1 MAWNPQ
7 TTLHS
12 VSCQLFSLQKVGGV
26 SRFLTK
32 NLSPITDLGISH
44 SILLSPVKWAGTR
57 VFLPEQVQANE
68 WQCSLL
74 LNEQTHAATVPYS
87 GLNFQ
92 FHLIK
97 QCHKSSCT
105 PFRVAFFK
113 TISEVIKEKLHGPL
127 NQFSKICRSN
137 ENSAAHFSFP
147 LSLTSIHPGYDKLSS
162 PNLHS
167 QNIYEPFVKLKPL
180 RNIMLHDKNEL
191 YESVQS
197 LTLI

>member
-74 LNEQTHAATVPYS
+74 LNE
-87 GLNFQ
+87 
-92 FHLIK
+92 
-97 QCHKSSCT
+97 
-105 PFRVAFFK
+105 
-113 TISEVIKEKLHGPL
+113 
-127 NQFSKICRSN
+127 
-137 ENSAAHFSFP
+137 
-147 LSLTSIHPGYDKLSS
+147 
-162 PNLHS
+162 
-167 QNIYEPFVKLKPL
+167 
-180 RNIMLHDKNEL
+180 
-191 YESVQS
+191 
-197 LTLI
+197 